1 MADVLFKSYEAI
13 GNREDLSDIIA
24 NISPVDTPMLSRFGK
39 AKATNTLHE
48 WQTDALASTS
58 TTGVVEG
65 SDVETTALTAT
76 TRLGNYTCNGCLMS
90 VMAFA

>member
-1 MADVLFKSYEAI
+1 M
-13 GNREDLSDIIA
+13 
-24 NISPVDTPMLSRFGK
+24 
-39 AKATNTLHE
+39 E
-48 WQTDALASTS
+48 WQTDALASAS